1 MGTIQLDF
9 SIAAPLEVVS
19 SLYRRLDLIPRWQYD
34 ILEVKDAVG
43 VTGGLIDRAGATYTL
58 VYGRFGRR
66 LDQHFTVT
74 QYDPPRMMQQSGNT
88 PLGGQVTSTTC
99 LEEQDG
105 KTLVHWQMEYC
116 LPGGVLGEL
125 VDRLFFR
132 AVFRRTVMVYNRNFK
147 EMVEE
152 VSSSQLTVDS

>member
-9 SIAAPLEVVS
+9 SIDAPLERVS
-19 SLYRRLDLIPRWQYD
+19 ALYRRLDLIPRWQYD
-34 ILEVKDAVG
+34 ILEVKNAAG
-43 VTGGLIDRAGATYTL
+43 ISGGLIDRAGATYTL

-74 QYDPPRMMQQSGNT
+74 QFEPPHRMQQTGNT

-99 LEEQDG
+99 LEEQEG
-105 KTLVHWQMEYC
+105 RTRIHWQMDYL

-132 AVFRRTVMVYNRNFK
+132 AVFRRTVMAYNRNFK
-147 EMVEE
+147 EMAEG
-152 VSSSQLTVDS
+152 VDS